1 MHKLR
6 WSRRDILKTVSLAL
20 LGSGLYK
27 AGDLFMQN
35 SQSSSDSAQKM
46 PVVFVGHGSPMNAI
60 ANNSYTQMLE
70 KLAAEIPT
78 PKAIL
83 AVSAHWMTR
92 GTWITAMQAPKTI
105 HDFYGF
111 PEALFQVQ
119 YPAPGN
125 PDLAKSISEL
135 IQVPKIEKDQ
145 DSWGLD
151 HGTWA
156 VLKHMYPQA
165 NIPVLQLS
173 LDMTQVPE
181 FHFALGKKL
190 AILREQGVLILGSG
204 NLIHNLR
211 ILNWDEK
218 AAPFVWAQDFS
229 NWLKDKLNKKDFL
242 PLVKD
247 FHDVEGG
254 KLSIPT
260 LEHYL
265 PALYVLGA
273 FQENEEVQ
281 IDFDEIQ
288 NSSISMLS
296 FRSR

>member
-1 MHKLR
+1 
-6 WSRRDILKTVSLAL
+6 
-20 LGSGLYK
+20 
-27 AGDLFMQN
+27 MQN